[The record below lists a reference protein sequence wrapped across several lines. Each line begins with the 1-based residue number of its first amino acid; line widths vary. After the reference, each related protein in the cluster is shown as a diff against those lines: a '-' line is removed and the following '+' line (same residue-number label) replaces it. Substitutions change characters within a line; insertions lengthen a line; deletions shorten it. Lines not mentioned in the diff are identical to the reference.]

1 MKGTA
6 PEVAEE
12 GGAAPEVAERRDA
25 GAILAK
31 CLDAATEEGRDA
43 EFLEES
49 DAAPTAITVEM
60 KDAETLAGKEDATA
74 TAPLGNKETLEVVAK
89 VKKAPGPVKK
99 SRTFSQEARFFSQED
114 KFFSQEARFFS
125 QEARSFS

>member
-1 MKGTA
+1 MIGTA

-60 KDAETLAGKEDATA
+60 KDAA

-125 QEARSFS
+125 QEARFFS